1 LGLLIDLLRRCTKF
15 VIHFSREIE
24 KCIMI
29 IEDHVFC
36 VHGPTNTALFSDS
49 EVFLLSIAVYD
60 YTTSFVHRALIN

>member
-1 LGLLIDLLRRCTKF
+1 
-15 VIHFSREIE
+15 
-24 KCIMI
+24 MI

-60 YTTSFVHRALIN
+60 YTTSFVHRAHRALIN